1 MAARYPLFIDDQ
13 RSLPDDYSGNVFV
26 WDVDKT
32 YLSTHFSSMRGI
44 LRIPI
49 EMAVDKRAIPGM
61 PEVLRGLRHGPGER
75 YAAVPLYFLSASPK
89 ELRKVLERK
98 MLLDGVEYDGLI
110 LKDWTRAILGGRP
123 GRLKEQVGFK
133 LCALLTAWR
142 SRTTAVEYLFGDDTE
157 QDAEAFHL
165 YAQMLAGELR
175 GEQADRAMALAAV
188 ATDDRACVHA
198 LLRTLPATHGS
209 VGRAF
214 IHLERGTPP
223 SFFSKFGGLVVP
235 VKGAPRA
242 SPWRRRRRA
251 RSTARRSIATASCRR
266 PASAG
271 SSQPRSSKKSPG
283 ESLSGSGRSR
293 HPGRPG

>member
-1 MAARYPLFIDDQ
+1 MKPCYPLYIDDQ

-32 YLSTHFSSMRGI
+32 YLSTHFSSMRGL

-49 EMAVDKRAIPGM
+49 EFAVDKRAIPGM

-110 LKDWTRAILGGRP
+110 LKDWTRAVLGGRP

-133 LCALLTAWR
+133 LCAPLTARR
-142 SRTTAVEYLFGDDTE
+142 SRPTAVEYLFGDDTE

-165 YAQMLAGELR
+165 YARMLAGELR
-175 GEQADRAMALAAV
+175 GEQADRAMAQAEVAA
-188 ATDDRACVHA
+188 DDRACVHA

-235 VKGAPRA
+235 VKGAIQLALALFA
-242 SPWRRRRRA
+242 SGLIRTESVTLAAAAA
-251 RSTARRSIATASCRR
+251 RSIHGPAFDRDGLVQEARERGLISAAKLQEIAW
-266 PASAG
+266 
-271 SSQPRSSKKSPG
+271 
-283 ESLSGSGRSR
+283 
-293 HPGRPG
+293 